1 MCERGKPCERVQT
14 SRARL
19 PRPLLGARKMSKMA
33 AANLAIDEAVL
44 SEWARLSSSAA
55 AGCDV
60 LPLQLAGERIT
71 LAGGAPAPPAPDAAQ
86 LWAALGAQAAAA
98 LTPPPAPLAPGAKP
112 SLLPPRPECRLW
124 LARGCAS
131 DAPGAWLLVAF
142 TPEGVHPKNK
152 MLYASAR
159 DDLRRGLPGASERL
173 GTDYHASEP
182 AEVAQGAFDAWRRRD
197 SGEAMSSRERQM
209 ADMGRALN
217 AERAAMPVAVAP
229 VSSMQRVAFA
239 LGAPLRE
246 ALAGFKGA
254 SGGGAPAARW
264 LEVRLGG
271 GAAGGGGGGGEVF
284 ELAASGAAGDAKALT
299 AAVWQPAAAEPRFFV
314 TMPEVT
320 SSSGSSSSSSSS
332 SGGGGAAAEAEEGA
346 GAEAAGGGG
355 GGGEA
360 PAEPSR
366 PVLLVYHCPE
376 GAKPKARM
384 LYSTAKS
391 ALQAA
396 LAAEGVAL
404 SKTVRSRW
412 GEAPLAAAAALAP
425 SLLRFARARAV
436 ALSHPPPPHPVL
448 SAPPPSPWQAET
460 RDEDDVA
467 TAFADFA
474 LSPLAKQVSGMAIA
488 VASVGAA
495 KAEAIEAEAQAAKS
509 PASRFG
515 GRALPGMPVGA
526 SPAGFRLPG
535 LGEKK

>member
-197 SGEAMSSRERQM
+197 SSEAMSSRERQV

-246 ALAGFKGA
+246 ALAGFKGGA
-254 SGGGAPAARW
+254 GAPAARW

-271 GAAGGGGGGGEVF
+271 GAAGAAGGGGGGSSSSSGEVF

-299 AAVWQPAAAEPRFFV
+299 AAVWQPAAAEPRFFI
-314 TMPEVT
+314 TMPEC
-320 SSSGSSSSSSSS
+320 SGSSGSG
-332 SGGGGAAAEAEEGA
+332 SGGSGGGAAAAAEEGA
-346 GAEAAGGGG
+346 GAEGGSGAAA
-355 GGGEA
+355 EA
-360 PAEPSR
+360 PAQPSH

-396 LAAEGVAL
+396 LATEGVAL
-404 SKTVRSRW
+404 SKTVSVGGQGSGAAPRSTLAQLSLLLSHARTH
-412 GEAPLAAAAALAP
+412 AHTAARPLP
-425 SLLRFARARAV
+425 SL
-436 ALSHPPPPHPVL
+436 
-448 SAPPPSPWQAET
+448 QAET